1 MSQTHPDGNEN
12 GQSDDQ
18 PVIHVIVSGPATSK
32 RRKRR

>member
-32 RRKRR
+32 RTKRR